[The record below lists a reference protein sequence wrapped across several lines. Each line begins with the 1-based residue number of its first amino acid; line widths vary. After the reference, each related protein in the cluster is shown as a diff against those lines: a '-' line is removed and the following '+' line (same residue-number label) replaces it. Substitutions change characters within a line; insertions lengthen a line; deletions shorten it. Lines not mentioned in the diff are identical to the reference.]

1 MRKRMTIALLALT
14 GLFISVYLLL
24 YTLGF
29 YGELVCGSGSC
40 ETVQTSEYASLFGI
54 PVAGWGAAWYG
65 AVLVLSFLAV
75 QPAFAEAKW
84 TTPSILLL
92 AGLGLLF
99 SIYLT
104 YVELFV
110 IYAICWWCV
119 TSAVLTLLIFLLA
132 LPLGGRRRA
141 DAGGS

>member
-141 DAGGS
+141 DAGGP

>member
-14 GLFISVYLLL
+14 GLFISIYLLL

-141 DAGGS
+141 DAGGP

>member
-132 LPLGGRRRA
+132 LPLGGRRPA
-141 DAGGS
+141 DAGEP

>member
-40 ETVQTSEYASLFGI
+40 ETVQTSEYASLFEI

-141 DAGGS
+141 DAGGP

>member
-1 MRKRMTIALLALT
+1 MTIALLALT

-141 DAGGS
+141 DAGGP